1 MRLIDQ
7 PRQQRWDG
15 RGHFFGA
22 AAQAMRRIL
31 VERARHRSR
40 LKRGGDLKR
49 AVLQPDAVV
58 SEEDPTNLIALDEAL
73 ERLESFDRRKA
84 QVVMLR
90 YFAGLSIEE
99 TAATM
104 DLSPATVKNEWAFAR
119 AWLHKE
125 FVRAGEKDEEAS
137 GT

>member
-22 AAQAMRRIL
+22 AAQAMRRIR

-125 FVRAGEKDEEAS
+125 IVRAGEKDEEAS